1 MGLFFQKEA
10 AAEAPYIIAGL
21 GNPGEKYAHTR
32 HNMGFDAIDVLSETY
47 HIDLNKKKFQG
58 IFGKGTIEGKS
69 VLLVKPQTYMNLS
82 GDCLGQM
89 VRYFKCDPDEKL
101 IVLCDDIHL
110 EPGHIRIRTK
120 GSSGGHNGL
129 KDIIA
134 KTGTE
139 GFTRIRIGVGGSFAD
154 GEQITHVLGRLPRA
168 DQEKIREALGHAADA
183 AALITA
189 GKTDVAMNR
198 FNRKEKV

>member
-1 MGLFFQKEA
+1 MYLV
-10 AAEAPYIIAGL
+10 AGL
-21 GNPGEKYAHTR
+21 GNPGLKYKHTR
-32 HNMGFDAIDVLSETY
+32 HNVGFDTITY
-47 HIDLNKKKFQG
+47 IADRYRINMDMKKFRG
-58 IFGKGTIEGKS
+58 VAGTGFIEGQK
-69 VLLVKPQTYMNLS
+69 VMLLKPQTYMNLS

-101 IVLCDDIHL
+101 IIICDDIHL

-139 GFTRIRIGVGGSFAD
+139 GFTRIRIGVGETFAD
-154 GEQITHVLGRLPRA
+154 GEQITHVLGRLPREE
-168 DQEKIREALGHAADA
+168 QEKVLEALGHAADA
-183 AALITA
+183 AALITD
-189 GKTDVAMNR
+189 GKTGEAMNR
-198 FNRKEKV
+198 FNRKEKG